1 MLQSNFPRHSNPMK
15 PAGRLLGTLKIAAA
29 LENPEMRLRAAWP
42 KAVGA
47 KVARHTRV
55 ASLVR
60 DTLVV
65 EVEDIIWQK
74 QLASLAHYL
83 VSNLARDLGEV
94 LVKDIDF
101 RPMPRRIGPQ
111 RAEAARADVPAVPA
125 DEAERIE
132 DPVMRMLYLK
142 SRKKESA

>member
-1 MLQSNFPRHSNPMK
+1 MK

-29 LENPEMRLRAAWP
+29 LENPESRLRAAWA
-42 KAVGA
+42 KAAGP

-60 DTLVV
+60 ETLLV
-65 EVEDIIWQK
+65 EVEDFIWQK
-74 QLASLAHYL
+74 QLASLGHFI

-101 RPMPRRIGPQ
+101 RPMPRRMGMQ
-111 RAEAARADVPAVPA
+111 RAESARADVQSA
-125 DEAERIE
+125 DTASADDAERIE
-132 DPVMRMLYLK
+132 DPVMRMLYRQ
-142 SRKKESA
+142 SRKRESA